1 MNEFFPFQ
9 ISGANWLSGQKVAL
23 LADEMGLG
31 KTATTILALDKARLF
46 RVLILCPAVA
56 RVNWEREFK
65 RFQVIDRTF
74 EIIDS
79 GKKEVAWKNSVICS
93 YDLVEKVL
101 GASAQFDALI
111 LDESHFLK
119 SLTTK
124 RTVLVLGSKGLAHKI
139 PVVWA
144 LSGTPA
150 PNHAG
155 ELWPLLFTFGRTRLK
170 YEEFITRFC
179 TFYRHRTAYSEQL
192 RITGTNELKIPEL
205 REILKPIILRRKKE
219 EVMKELPP
227 IVFEDFVVSPGPVD
241 LGAESSFVHYVYP
254 VDRRKEL
261 FEKLERERDLLN
273 NIWEAIGKADGG
285 QKTTDRIK
293 TLEGVAKSLSTLRMF
308 TGIQKVRSVVDLVTH
323 EMENKAYSK
332 IVLFAVHRDVIEGL
346 RVGLRKFGVVTV
358 YGGTDPAK
366 KQRNVDRFQKQAS
379 CRVFI
384 GNIQAAGTAVTL
396 TSANH
401 VLFVEQSWVPGDNS
415 QAAMRCHRIGQ
426 TKPVFV
432 RFCGLAN
439 SIDAKVAAV
448 LKEKTRQLTEIFD
461 I

>member
-1 MNEFFPFQ
+1 MSFFPFQ
-9 ISGANWLSGQKVAL
+9 VSGAEWLSGQKVAL

-31 KTATTILALDKARLF
+31 KTATTILGLDKARLF

-79 GKKEVAWKNSVICS
+79 GKKEISWKNSVICS

-101 GASAQFDALI
+101 GASAKFDALI

-124 RTVLVLGSKGLAHKI
+124 RTISVLGKNGLAHQI

-155 ELWPLLFTFGRTRLK
+155 ELWPLLFTFGATKLK
-170 YEEFITRFC
+170 YEEFLNEFC
-179 TFYRHRTAYSEQL
+179 TFYRHRLRFREEL
-192 RITGTNELKIPEL
+192 RITGTNTAKIPQL

-219 EVMKELPP
+219 DVMKELPP
-227 IVFEDFVVSPGPVD
+227 IVFDDFVVSPGPVD
-241 LGAESSFVHYVYP
+241 LGVQTGFVQYVFP
-254 VDRRKEL
+254 IDRRKEL
-261 FEKLERERDLLN
+261 FEKLEKQRDLLAS
-273 NIWEAIGKADGG
+273 IWDAIGQTEARN
-285 QKTTDRIK
+285 KTTDRLK
-293 TLEGVAKSLSTLRMF
+293 AVEGMAKSLSTLRMF

-323 EMENKAYSK
+323 ELESGAYQK
-332 IVLFAVHRDVIEGL
+332 IVLFAIHQGVIEGL
-346 RVGLRKFGVVTV
+346 RVGLNKFRPVTV
-358 YGGTDPAK
+358 YGGTPPEK
-366 KQRNVDRFQKQAS
+366 RQRNVDKFQNTERCKI
-379 CRVFI
+379 FI
-384 GNIQAAGTAVTL
+384 GNIQAAGTAITL
-396 TSANH
+396 TASNQ

-439 SIDAKVAAV
+439 SIDAKVASV

-461 I
+461 V